1 VRRGEGM
8 LPLGPQR
15 PPVPRSLLVM
25 LLPGMLEALP
35 QRELLEALLQAPDAV
50 AVEPARVSYRA
61 IARLPRRT
69 AHHVARRQAKRM
81 RLPGVPRVVAAL
93 DPLQVPLAAALMERH
108 PAAELWY
115 WADAD
120 ADPTSSAA
128 ELHALARG
136 RAAARFELP
145 LSAPLWTRMESLG
158 IESGRLGSERL
169 PS

>member
-1 VRRGEGM
+1 MRVGQ
-8 LPLGPQR
+8 LGPQR
-15 PPVPRSLLVM
+15 QPEPRALLVL

-35 QRELLEALLQAPDAV
+35 QRKHLEALLRVPDAL

-61 IARLPRRT
+61 IARLPEFT

-93 DPLQVPLAAALMERH
+93 GPLQVPLAAALMERN
-108 PAAELWY
+108 PEAELWY
-115 WADAD
+115 WEKAEPG
-120 ADPTSSAA
+120 PTAREA
-128 ELHALARG
+128 ELHAVARD
-136 RAAARFELP
+136 RAATRFALP
-145 LSAPLWTRMESLG
+145 LSAPLWTRMESRG